1 MKNLR
6 STFRLRFMLLLAACV
21 ALTLGSFW
29 IMEVMRKNTEQ
40 LLPSAPRVAPD
51 YYVENFNYV
60 QLALDGKPRYN
71 ISGQRL
77 THNPAD
83 DSFDVNLPVIRS
95 LDKLR
100 PPMTLRSNTAKI
112 TDNNSKVDMFGN
124 VNADRLGTPTSSKFH
139 LQTEYLRLLP
149 DDDIMTSDKAVAITI
164 DQSQMNGVGMYAN
177 NATQELRLL
186 GNVRGTY
193 RAAIPRKTK

>member
-6 STFRLRFMLLLAACV
+6 STFRLRFMLLLALCV

-60 QLALDGKPRYN
+60 QLALNGQPRYN

-77 THNPAD
+77 THNPGD
-83 DSFDVNLPVIRS
+83 DSFDVILPIIRS
-95 LDKLR
+95 LDKQQ

-112 TDNNSKVDMFGN
+112 EDNNSKVNMYGN
-124 VNADRLGTPTSSKFH
+124 VNADRLATPKSSKLH
-139 LQTEYLRLLP
+139 LQSEYLQLLP
-149 DDDIMTSDKAVAITI
+149 DDDIMTSDKAVEITI
-164 DQSQMNGVGMYAN
+164 DQSKMTGVGMYAN
-177 NATQELRLL
+177 NATMQLRLL
-186 GNVRGTY
+186 NNVRGTY
-193 RAAIPRKTK
+193 RATPRQTK

>member
-1 MKNLR
+1 
-6 STFRLRFMLLLAACV
+6 MLLLTLCV

-29 IMEVMRKNTEQ
+29 VVEVMRKDTEHMM
-40 LLPSAPRVAPD
+40 PAAPRVEPD

-60 QLALDGKPRYN
+60 QLALNGQPRYN

-83 DSFDVNLPVIRS
+83 DSFDVTLPVIHS
-95 LDKLR
+95 LDKER

-112 TDNNSKVDMFGN
+112 EDNNSKVNMYGN
-124 VNADRLGTPTSSKFH
+124 VNADRAATAKSSKFH
-139 LQTEYLRLLP
+139 LQSEYLLLLP
-149 DDDIMTSDKAVAITI
+149 DDDIIKSDKPVEITI
-164 DQSQMNGVGMYAN
+164 DQSKMTGIGMYAN

-186 GNVRGTY
+186 SNVRGTY
-193 RAAIPRKTK
+193 RAAPRQP

>member
-6 STFRLRFMLLLAACV
+6 STFRLRFMLLLALCV

-40 LLPSAPRVAPD
+40 LLPNAPRVAPD

-60 QLALDGKPRYN
+60 QLALNGQPRYN

-77 THNPAD
+77 THNPGD
-83 DSFDVNLPVIRS
+83 DSFDVILPIIRS
-95 LDKLR
+95 LDKQQ

-112 TDNNSKVDMFGN
+112 EDNNSKVNMYGN
-124 VNADRLGTPTSSKFH
+124 VNADRLATPKSSKLH
-139 LQTEYLRLLP
+139 LQSEYLQLLP
-149 DDDIMTSDKAVAITI
+149 DDDIMTSDKAVEITV
-164 DQSQMNGVGMYAN
+164 DQSKMTGIGMYAN
-177 NATQELRLL
+177 NATMQLRLL
-186 GNVRGTY
+186 NNVRGTY
-193 RAAIPRKTK
+193 RAAPRQLK